1 MSPAAVTLTYGWG
14 DMMPGVIQPFWAVA
28 LCEITGIK
36 FREMMGYC
44 VAVWIPYLTYISIAC
59 LLVPLG
65 L

>member
-1 MSPAAVTLTYGWG
+1 MSPATVTLTYGWA
-14 DMMPGVIQPFWAVA
+14 DMMTDVIQPFWAIA

-36 FREMMGYC
+36 FREMMGYW
-44 VAVWIPYLTYISIAC
+44 VAMWIPYLIYISIAC